1 MTNHTTPTPQPV
13 AVLIPF
19 YYRERLDWLQQ
30 AIDSITTQRTDRP
43 VRVYLGIDGPLHPD
57 LNTFLVRNRPVLHK
71 IVHNEINQGLA
82 VMLNRMIDAL
92 ESEPYIF
99 RMDADDVSL
108 PGRLQ
113 LQLDFMEAHPD
124 IDISGGAIIESDFQ
138 PDGYRQTIR
147 YPLTHST
154 IAERFHRRSPIA
166 HPTCCFR
173 ADVFTNGYRYP
184 TEATYNEDLGLWL
197 RLIGDGI
204 RFGNLPE
211 PLLEFRIQPDF
222 YRKRGYVKAVI
233 EFRLYWESLR
243 TLNQPFH
250 SRFFPLMRFL
260 FRITPTPIKK
270 LGYRSSLRKY
280 L

>member
-113 LQLDFMEAHPD
+113 RQLDFMEAHPD

-147 YPLTHST
+147 YPLTHSA
-154 IAERFHRRSPIA
+154 IAESWYKRNCLA
-166 HPTCCFR
+166 HPTICLR
-173 ADVFTNGYRYP
+173 SRVFQNGTRYP
-184 TEATYNEDLGLWL
+184 VDALYNEDLGMWL
-197 RLIGDGI
+197 NLMQKGFK
-204 RFGNLPE
+204 FGNLNT
-211 PLLEFRIQPDF
+211 PLVEFRIHP
-222 YRKRGYVKAVI
+222 
-233 EFRLYWESLR
+233 EFLQKTW
-243 TLNQPFH
+243 
-250 SRFFPLMRFL
+250 
-260 FRITPTPIKK
+260 TPHGRCGIQG
-270 LGYRSSLRKY
+270 LSEGD
-280 L
+280 